1 MKMEL
6 TIRYNRTSVHI
17 QGIPEVTTGPM
28 TDTSS
33 KTGVVSYYAQS
44 ACGGLT
50 RSGHRM
56 AVSDTYDNAMDALK
70 GAALKAKSLGLKFC
84 KNCEKAAQLSAEAEA
99 HEEETPAPEVKP
111 GRCLQ
116 RVAKVGKTPTQCVK
130 GHAHEDDHEDRFGQ
144 TFANHAIVP
153 GAEPLSPTAQA
164 LADAGKVRDEAMK
177 VMYEAEGTDRQDEAD
192 AVYNRA
198 DRAYYE
204 ASMAHRAARIA
215 NGDDVAP
222 VEPLCEA
229 SRYGTG
235 DDTHLCSRT
244 AGHQGTHR
252 TAAGA
257 AFENWTEPETKEAP
271 KPKPFTFEY
280 DATEGVLIAAALREK
295 AKAERELAK
304 ELRISHDGIGA
315 PQADN
320 RAGLLSLAADRIH
333 KPVHVALMR
342 DFDKALTKAEEQP
355 FSRKLKRD
363 IGLKW

>member
-1 MKMEL
+1 MNAYARDMAALNGTTVTQGHADYCEA
-6 TIRYNRTSVHI
+6 NGHAVHTVD
-17 QGIPEVTTGPM
+17 GEVQPMCPRCGTFTGP
-28 TDTSS
+28 
-33 KTGVVSYYAQS
+33 
-44 ACGGLT
+44 
-50 RSGHRM
+50 
-56 AVSDTYDNAMDALK
+56 
-70 GAALKAKSLGLKFC
+70 AANF
-84 KNCEKAAQLSAEAEA
+84 
-99 HEEETPAPEVKP
+99 PAPAAKP

-116 RVAKVGKTPTQCVK
+116 RVAKVGKTPTQCIK

-144 TFANHAIVP
+144 TFANHAVVP

-177 VMYEAEGTDRQDEAD
+177 AMYEAEGTPGQDDAD
-192 AVYNRA
+192 AAYNRA

-215 NGDDVAP
+215 NGDNVAP

-271 KPKPFTFEY
+271 KPKPFTFTY
-280 DATEGVLIAAALREK
+280 DAIEGVIIAGVLREK
-295 AKAERELAK
+295 AKEYRTAAKGYRTNAELGTGLQGFYAEQA
-304 ELRISHDGIGA
+304 RIF
-315 PQADN
+315 DN
-320 RAGLLSLAADRIH
+320 NAQLLEDAAEAIH
-333 KPVHVALMR
+333 APVHASLVEA
-342 DFDKALTKAEEQP
+342 FDKALTKAEEKP
-355 FSRKLKRD
+355 LSRKLKRD
-363 IGLKW
+363 IGLEW